1 MSFFAPY
8 AVWEAG
14 EFQTFK
20 GRAAIRALL
29 EDWLGTYEDPEVRI
43 DDASELGNGVLFVTA
58 TLDGRL
64 AGSTAEMRVRFGAAY
79 EWVDSQIVR
88 ISSYSDIDETRA
100 LAERLAEERR

>member
-8 AVWEAG
+8 AVWGGGGIPDLRGPGGDSRSARRLARDLRG
-14 EFQTFK
+14 
-20 GRAAIRALL
+20 
-29 EDWLGTYEDPEVRI
+29 PEVRI